1 MQATKGV
8 SDLYD
13 TIESFFETVKGY
25 VERIGIHLQASTPP
39 TPSVMRILLDT
50 LVQVL
55 DFLAIV
61 TKYCNRAVE
70 RNSWMR
76 KAKTVVPLRISKF
89 LALDSET
96 RPDYSHRGLLSGND
110 RQGRCRR
117 CVQEA

>member
-25 VERIGIHLQASTPP
+25 IERIAIHLQPSTPP
-39 TPSVMRILLDT
+39 TPAVMRILLDT
-50 LVQVL
+50 LVQIL
-55 DFLAIV
+55 NFIGIV

-70 RNSWMR
+70 RHSWMK
-76 KAKTVVPLRISKF
+76 KAKTVVHLRISKLSRF
-89 LALDSET
+89 EIET
-96 RPDYSHRGLLSGND
+96 RSDYALRGLLSGDD

-117 CVQEA
+117 CVQDA

>member
-25 VERIGIHLQASTPP
+25 IERISIHLQPSTPP
-39 TPSVMRILLDT
+39 TPAVMRILLDT

-70 RNSWMR
+70 RNAWMK
-76 KAKTVVPLRISKF
+76 KAKTVVPLRISRF
-89 LALDSET
+89 LAFGSET
-96 RPDYSHRGLLSGND
+96 QPDYAYRGLLSGND

-117 CVQEA
+117 CV